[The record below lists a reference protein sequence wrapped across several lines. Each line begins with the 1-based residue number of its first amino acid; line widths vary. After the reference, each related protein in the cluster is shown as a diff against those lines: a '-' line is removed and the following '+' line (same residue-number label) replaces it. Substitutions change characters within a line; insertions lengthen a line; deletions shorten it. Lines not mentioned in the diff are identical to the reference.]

1 VENRSRRRAL
11 VAGLAGTALTALGG
25 RRVSATPPTE
35 PPGRPTDA
43 DTALLAR
50 AQEVELTARDL
61 YEAAIAE
68 GAAGDEDRVLMAA
81 RANHQAAA
89 DGLSALIGNDAPQ
102 MADAELFDQY
112 ADRFR
117 TSDITTAATAGY
129 ELEST
134 LVATHTEL
142 VGQLEGVDG
151 ARTIAAVLIM
161 EARTATVLAD
171 LAGEGDD
178 LTALFDNDAR
188 ALTVS
193 ASEG

>member
-1 VENRSRRRAL
+1 MENRSRRRAL

-50 AQEVELTARDL
+50 AQQVELTARDL
-61 YEAAIAE
+61 YDVAIEE

-89 DGLSALIGNDAPQ
+89 DALSALIGTAAPQ
-102 MADAELFDQY
+102 TADAELFERY

-117 TSDITTAATAGY
+117 TSDLTAAAAAGY

-142 VGQLEGVDG
+142 IGQLEGIDG
-151 ARTIAAVLIM
+151 AKTIAAVLIM
-161 EARTATVLAD
+161 EARMCTVLAD

-178 LTALFDNDAR
+178 LTALFDNNAS
-188 ALTVS
+188 ALPVS

>member
-1 VENRSRRRAL
+1 MENRSRRRAL

-50 AQEVELTARDL
+50 AQQVELTARDL
-61 YEAAIAE
+61 YDVAIEE
-68 GAAGDEDRVLMAA
+68 GAAGDEDRVLLAA

-89 DGLSALIGNDAPQ
+89 DSLSALIGTAAPQ
-102 MADAELFDQY
+102 TADAELFEQF

-117 TSDITTAATAGY
+117 TSDITAVATAGY

-142 VGQLEGVDG
+142 IGQLEGIDG
-151 ARTIAAVLIM
+151 AKTIAAVLVM
-161 EARTATVLAD
+161 EARMCTVLAD

-178 LTALFDNDAR
+178 LTALFDNNAS
-188 ALTVS
+188 ALAVS

>member
-1 VENRSRRRAL
+1 M
-11 VAGLAGTALTALGG
+11 
-25 RRVSATPPTE
+25 
-35 PPGRPTDA
+35 
-43 DTALLAR
+43 
-50 AQEVELTARDL
+50 
-61 YEAAIAE
+61 AIEE

-89 DGLSALIGNDAPQ
+89 DALSALIGTAAPQ
-102 MADAELFDQY
+102 TADAELFEQY

-117 TSDITTAATAGY
+117 TSDITAAAAAGY

-142 VGQLEGVDG
+142 IGQLEGIDG
-151 ARTIAAVLIM
+151 AKTIAAVLIM
-161 EARTATVLAD
+161 EARMCTVLAD

-178 LTALFDNDAR
+178 LTALFDNNAS

>member
-1 VENRSRRRAL
+1 MENRSRRRAL

-50 AQEVELTARDL
+50 AQQVELTARDL
-61 YEAAIAE
+61 YDVAIEE

-89 DGLSALIGNDAPQ
+89 DALSALIGTAAPQ
-102 MADAELFDQY
+102 TADAELFEQY

-117 TSDITTAATAGY
+117 TSDITAAAAAGY

-142 VGQLEGVDG
+142 IGQLEGIDG
-151 ARTIAAVLIM
+151 AKTIAAVLIM
-161 EARTATVLAD
+161 EARMCTVLAD

-178 LTALFDNDAR
+178 LTALFDNNAS